1 MENNAIETKTLQQ
14 VGGGAAGQ
22 GGGELDRD
30 GGSLPRLA
38 AAIDLDITGKGLML
52 TGRFEDWESG
62 VLMGPDLDQLQVRLA
77 IDATSVDFGTN
88 RSAEAPLFS
97 FRGRNASPAGKGL
110 YKVDGSFTGA
120 AGEHPLQ
127 VQLETLAE
135 HSALFLLSFEATKSD
150 FGPAWTQ
157 LLSNIVPFAPREG
170 EPTKPAHAWLKV
182 PELAA
187 A

>member
-1 MENNAIETKTLQQ
+1 MENNAIVTKTREQ
-14 VGGGAAGQ
+14 VGGGGVGQ
-22 GGGELDRD
+22 GGDDLDRD

-38 AAIDLDITGKGLML
+38 AAIELDITGKGLML
-52 TGRFEDWESG
+52 SGRFEDWESG
-62 VLMGPDLDQLQVRLA
+62 VMMGPDLDQLQVRLA
-77 IDATSVDFGTN
+77 IDATSVNVGTG
-88 RSAEAPLFS
+88 RSAELPLFS
-97 FRGRNASPAGKGL
+97 FRGRNASPVGKGV
-110 YKVDGSFTGA
+110 YQVDGAFTGA

-135 HSALFLLSFEATKSD
+135 HSALFLMSFEAKKSD
-150 FGPAWTQ
+150 FGPFWTQ
-157 LLSNIVPFAPREG
+157 LLSNVVPFAARAG